1 MQGDLRTST
10 EPAYSIDSDAEI
22 DVSKV
27 SALLVATVQEAK
39 DRISEVEHMFCSQ
52 LFPDY
57 QAKSINLHKVY
68 LEARKDAE
76 ASNKRERDLLLEI
89 EKLQLEKQQ
98 AFKESQSLKL
108 VNAGFERFVRASK
121 CILDLRK
128 NLKKVNAKLGGGKE
142 HQGLLQYLKL
152 NADVVLNN
160 DNALQELEEKIML
173 IQDSSCLDTEAEKQQ
188 DLHTNHKKVDR
199 EMEMEMG
206 KELLHLVQSNVMLV
220 LEKESLH
227 REHEEKTTVLQG
239 KIGNLEKKVNELEME
254 LRSKSKQSD
263 KENQSYEYL
272 LKRINSEVKNNEQ
285 LLRDNG
291 KEKRLLT
298 AKLESLAGTVEELQK
313 ELRQKEKEV
322 EDSRNLQEELRQQID
337 LNGLEMLKSE
347 QELEGLHKER
357 SLHMAKLKVFEE
369 KVDQLQL
376 ELRERSMESA
386 EGIEL
391 HGKLLKQIESKDC
404 ELLSEKK
411 KRKNVVDSYK
421 RLKSQY
427 NFLCAR
433 NGLTPENMLTPN
445 KKEDETVSV
454 RHSPDP
460 LTSPGSGDKVLK
472 SPVVNSELTRQQDNQ
487 ENLKDNQGVVPLKS
501 LNSDLPCS
509 SSPLSRLPGWTN
521 ANARPLS
528 GMKRPGSYWRETRSH
543 QNRGG
548 PDPHDDF
555 LNTPLENIR
564 GNMKKPTKEEH
575 DVQNPA
581 SKDMIS
587 HSSDDETQNLN
598 VDPDPAPQ
606 KQQILPLRAGTKGF
620 KYVEPVRKKA
630 DRENLKG
637 IECKQCKKFY
647 DAVLPDGGGKDSD
660 KQNLRCEHHEGVS
673 RHRYRYAPP
682 STPEGFWNIGFE
694 SEM

>member
-10 EPAYSIDSDAEI
+10 ELPYSIDSDAEI
-22 DVSKV
+22 DVSK
-27 SALLVATVQEAK
+27 S
-39 DRISEVEHMFCSQ
+39 
-52 LFPDY
+52 
-57 QAKSINLHKVY
+57 
-68 LEARKDAE
+68 
-76 ASNKRERDLLLEI
+76 
-89 EKLQLEKQQ
+89 
-98 AFKESQSLKL
+98 
-108 VNAGFERFVRASK
+108 
-121 CILDLRK
+121 
-128 NLKKVNAKLGGGKE
+128 
-142 HQGLLQYLKL
+142 
-152 NADVVLNN
+152 
-160 DNALQELEEKIML
+160 NAL
-173 IQDSSCLDTEAEKQQ
+173 
-188 DLHTNHKKVDR
+188 
-199 EMEMEMG
+199 
-206 KELLHLVQSNVMLV
+206 LV

-227 REHEEKTTVLQG
+227 REHEEKTAALQG
-239 KIGNLEKKVNELEME
+239 QICNLEKKINELEME

-263 KENQSYEYL
+263 KGNQSYEYL

-285 LLRDNG
+285 LLRDNE

-298 AKLESLAGTVEELQK
+298 AKLESLSGTVKELQE
-313 ELRQKEKEV
+313 ELRQKQEEV
-322 EDSRNLQEELRQQID
+322 EERRNLQEEFRQQID
-337 LNGLEMLKSE
+337 LNGLEMLKTG
-347 QELEGLHKER
+347 QELEELLKER
-357 SLHMAKLKVFEE
+357 SLHMGKLKVLEE
-369 KVDQLQL
+369 KVDKLQS
-376 ELRERSMESA
+376 ELRERTMESA

-391 HGKLLKQIESKDC
+391 HGKLLKQIEAKDC

-445 KKEDETVSV
+445 KKEDETDPV
-454 RHSPDP
+454 RHGMDP
-460 LTSPGSGDKVLK
+460 LTSPGTGDKVLK
-472 SPVVNSELTRQQDNQ
+472 SPLVNCELTSQQDNQ
-487 ENLKDNQGVVPLKS
+487 EKLIDNQGVVPLKR
-501 LNSDLPCS
+501 LNSDLSCS
-509 SSPLSRLPGWTN
+509 SSSLVRPQGWTN
-521 ANARPLS
+521 ANSRPLS
-528 GMKRPGSYWRETRSH
+528 GTKRPSSYWRETRSN

-564 GNMKKPTKEEH
+564 GNMKKATKEEH
-575 DVQNPA
+575 DVQDPA
-581 SKDMIS
+581 PKDMIS

-606 KQQILPLRAGTKGF
+606 KQQILPPGVGTKGF

-630 DRENLKG
+630 ERENLKG

-647 DAVLPDGGGKDSD
+647 DAVLPDGGGKDSS